1 MGCRALLQGDLP
13 DLGIET
19 VSPLAPALQED
30 SFTAEPPG
38 KPIYDITN
46 LLYNIENTYLED
58 AIILHL

>member
-1 MGCRALLQGDLP
+1 M
-13 DLGIET
+13 
-19 VSPLAPALQED
+19 SPLAPALQED

-38 KPIYDITN
+38 KPIYDISN